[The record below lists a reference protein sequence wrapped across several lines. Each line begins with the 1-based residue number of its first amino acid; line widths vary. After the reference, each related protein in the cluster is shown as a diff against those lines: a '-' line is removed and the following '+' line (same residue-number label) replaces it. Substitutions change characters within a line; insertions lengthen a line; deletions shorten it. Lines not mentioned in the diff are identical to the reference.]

1 VLLVDG
7 EPGESADEGETRFLQ
22 VALDQGGDV
31 VTGIEPQVITDANLA
46 EADLSPFD
54 MIYLCNVSA
63 PAPAVVDKLEAFV
76 RGGGGLG
83 FFVGTQVDP
92 SRYNEL
98 FWKGGQGLLPLALGE
113 LQGDPD
119 KPDHLFL
126 AAPDHPLCGHSGEGL
141 GKFLGIAVLVGR
153 YLTMVDDPKSGA
165 SIMARVHDAEG
176 SPAIVTKS
184 FGSGGGQVIAFAF
197 TAGDRWSNW
206 PKTPA
211 MLVVAQEAQRFA
223 AKAQDLGGFNL
234 TTVGVHRIVLD
245 PGTYKPDVRIRAL
258 GGDDEEHTLTA
269 VEAKKAA
276 DSPATQPQ
284 PNQASNQ
291 PPNQPPSQPAPQAP
305 AALALDVPMG
315 DLRAVGA
322 YEVELL
328 QHTGA
333 TEKRLFA
340 RNVPVEESRLV
351 RFTEADLRRVY
362 PAEIVDKV
370 TFR

>member
-1 VLLVDG
+1 
-7 EPGESADEGETRFLQ
+7 
-22 VALDQGGDV
+22 
-31 VTGIEPQVITDANLA
+31 
-46 EADLSPFD
+46 
-54 MIYLCNVSA
+54 
-63 PAPAVVDKLEAFV
+63 V

-83 FFVGTQVDP
+83 IFVGAQVDP

-98 FWKGGQGLLPLALGE
+98 FWKNGQGLLPLALGE

-141 GKFLGIAVLVGR
+141 GVFLGIAVLVKR
-153 YLTMVDDPKSGA
+153 YLTMVDDPKAGA
-165 SIMARVHDAEG
+165 AIMARVHDAEG
-176 SPAIVTKS
+176 SPAIVSKT
-184 FGSGGGQVIAFAF
+184 FGNGGGQVIAFAF
-197 TAGDRWSNW
+197 TAGDHWSNW

-211 MLVVAQEAQRFA
+211 NLVVAQEAQRFA
-223 AKAQDLGGFNL
+223 AKAQDISGFNL
-234 TTVGVHRIVLD
+234 TTAGLHRIVLD
-245 PGTYKPDVRIRAL
+245 PGTYKPDVKIRAL

-269 VEAKKAA
+269 VETRKAT
-276 DSPATQPQ
+276 DQPAPQ
-284 PNQASNQ
+284 P
-291 PPNQPPSQPAPQAP
+291 PPNQPAPNQPGPQEP
-305 AALALDVPMG
+305 AALALDVPMS

-362 PAEIVDKV
+362 PAEIADKV
-370 TFR
+370 TFREEIAGPGSGQGQGEVWRVLAAAMLLALLLETLFAWRFGRR